1 MTSPIVQE
9 IGKAQLRKLPRF
21 HVGDTVRVHVR
32 VVEGGRTRTQ
42 AFQGTVIGRRGSG
55 PGETFTVRRVTF
67 GEGVERIFPANSPSI
82 DHIEVVRYGDVRR
95 AKLYYLRKRVGKSAR
110 IADSRA
116 RREAA
121 LAADAADAAL
131 EQDDEPAEDTA
142 AQLAEDT
149 EEAAPAAEQ
158 A

>member
-55 PGETFTVRRVTF
+55 PGEFDYPV
-67 GEGVERIFPANSPSI
+67 GVAVAPNGW
-82 DHIEVVRYGDVRR
+82 VYV
-95 AKLYYLRKRVGKSAR
+95 
-110 IADSRA
+110 
-116 RREAA
+116 
-121 LAADAADAAL
+121 
-131 EQDDEPAEDTA
+131 
-142 AQLAEDT
+142 T
-149 EEAAPAAEQ
+149 EEGNYRVQYFRWSDPAVLPTSLGRVKALFR
-158 A
+158 